1 MFKSHRNQSTD
12 SITLLILWIASKWH
26 RHYDQKCYIKWK
38 MNLIQILVQSSMSK
52 NSPVQNS
59 SNKTEYMILIK
70 CQIILS
76 ALNPNGARAFR
87 VFIHKFSFLRLKAY
101 IFVNQRYR
109 DILQEVATNFMC
121 TYKWNHEP
129 RWKTVFASQLMYK
142 ILNII
147 FNYNMTKT
155 VQRVIVCNQI
165 WNSFRHL
172 RFFNFSENLTF
183 FIPSSIMFSK

>member
-1 MFKSHRNQSTD
+1 
-12 SITLLILWIASKWH
+12 
-26 RHYDQKCYIKWK
+26 
-38 MNLIQILVQSSMSK
+38 
-52 NSPVQNS
+52 
-59 SNKTEYMILIK
+59 
-70 CQIILS
+70 
-76 ALNPNGARAFR
+76 
-87 VFIHKFSFLRLKAY
+87 
-101 IFVNQRYR
+101 
-109 DILQEVATNFMC
+109 MC

-183 FIPSSIMFSK
+183 FIPSSIMFSKQPFLRKYNFILVQCLKQWCLVCTVSGEFYWIVMKCIVHILHSDVWQSSCDVFCTNIYLIWLFHCPSQKLLLNVLNIKYSNRYQYSNYYKIINSYKRNERLKSWDVKYIKRMY